1 MTDEKTDALS
11 LTDDEENE
19 DSDYEPVL
27 PELHGTLNKWTN
39 YLHGWQDRYIVLKDG
54 TLSYY
59 KSENDT
65 AFGCRGAV
73 SLAKA
78 SIVPHQFDECRFDIS
93 VNDCVWYLRAA
104 NEDARNNW
112 ITTIELHRQAESG
125 YGSENNLRRHGSML
139 SLTSGTSLST
149 TSTSSFK
156 VDTLQSYFDS
166 CASAVAHGAVT
177 ELVES
182 DDIGDPD
189 DLHDSD
195 HDHHGGH
202 AIDFKGEAFTFK
214 ATTAGIIA
222 TMSHCI
228 ELMSQREDAW
238 RKRLEKEG
246 PHCAI
251 KEDEFYDAI
260 DASLDKLEEKV
271 DEEKINKLVE
281 THLKNLEHR
290 NNEGHDLWQC
300 IAEEGDLKVYKRE
313 LEVDGVVVDP
323 LKACHTVKGITG
335 HEVCHYFWDIDVRL
349 DWDVTLESSQAL
361 EWWSEDTFISHNI
374 IKRVWPASQ
383 RDAVFWSHIRHVD
396 GETDEDPDRWIVVNY
411 STDSEQIPNNKY
423 VRVIMNVAMICQTI
437 IEPPED
443 GNITRD
449 NIKCKISYTA
459 DVNPGGWAPA
469 SVLRAVYKR
478 EYPRFLKRFTGYNMD
493 TNTKTLQNELSNSV
507 FISSAVL
514 RINLHNK
521 YNYRKISIKKYGTYS
536 VFVTINSIRRQQT
549 TKEIKIKLEN
559 IILDNSLWH
568 SCYSLFNSVICL
580 LGIFFFLLLSLTS
593 FYQKLSFLQLLY
605 TGILKNS
612 NTCTCIYLLDMQYN
626 PLRVIFH
633 NY

>member
-1 MTDEKTDALS
+1 MSDEKTDALS

-78 SIVPHQFDECRFDIS
+78 NIVPHQFDECRFDIS

-156 VDTLQSYFDS
+156 RGRGLKEKLAEMDTFREILCRQVDTLQSYFDS

-195 HDHHGGH
+195 HDHVGPFTGPKGKDLASILQQHGGH
-202 AIDFKGEAFTFK
+202 AVDFKGEAFTFK

-238 RKRLEKEG
+238 RKRHERECERRKKLEEAYKFATADQNKPKLIIGGPDYEEG

-271 DEEKINKLVE
+271 DEEKKRKYVKEEKPPKISLAQSHPRYDEINKLVE

-290 NNEGHDLWQC
+290 NDDGHDLWQC

-313 LEVDGVVVDP
+313 LEIDGVVVDP

-349 DWDVTLESSQAL
+349 DWDVTLESSRAI

-411 STDSEQIPNNKY
+411 STDSEQIPTNKY

-478 EYPRFLKRFTGYNMD
+478 EYPRFVKRFTSYVKD
-493 TNTKTLQNELSNSV
+493 AT
-507 FISSAVL
+507 A
-514 RINLHNK
+514 NK
-521 YNYRKISIKKYGTYS
+521 P
-536 VFVTINSIRRQQT
+536 
-549 TKEIKIKLEN
+549 
-559 IILDNSLWH
+559 IL
-568 SCYSLFNSVICL
+568 F
-580 LGIFFFLLLSLTS
+580 
-593 FYQKLSFLQLLY
+593 
-605 TGILKNS
+605 
-612 NTCTCIYLLDMQYN
+612 
-626 PLRVIFH
+626 
-633 NY
+633 